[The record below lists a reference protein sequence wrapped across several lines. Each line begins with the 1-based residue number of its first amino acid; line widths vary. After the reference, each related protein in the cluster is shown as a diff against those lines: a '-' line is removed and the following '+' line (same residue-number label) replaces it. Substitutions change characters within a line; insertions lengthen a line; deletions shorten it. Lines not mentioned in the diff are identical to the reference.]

1 MEKGFYKKLMAIA
14 IPITIQN
21 IISYSVNM
29 MDTLML
35 GSFGETVLS
44 ASSLSS
50 QVFYLFSLLI
60 SGIGSGSGVLCS
72 QYFGKRDLKSLRK
85 ITAMALKISVIVSL
99 IFVFLLVVY
108 PKEIMMLFTSESNV
122 ILEGIR
128 YLRVVSIS
136 YIFYSIT
143 TIFLIILRSLKD
155 VKLSIWIYILSF
167 FTNIFFNYMFIFGHF
182 GSPRLGIVGAALGT
196 VIARALELLL
206 ALFYLKYREE
216 VMSFKFHMLKYFDSN
231 LLKDMIKYGLP
242 VILGETF
249 WGLGLAVHSSILG
262 HMGEM
267 VVAASSICNVLHQ
280 FSLSFVQ
287 GIGSSTAVI
296 IGGYI
301 GAGLIEKAKK
311 STKAFL
317 KVYILCG
324 FFNTIFM
331 LAISKPIFSIYTLQP
346 ETLQLAKTFLYTYAF
361 ITFFRSIVSPIIG
374 GILWGGGDTKFS
386 AFVDITFLWA
396 LIPFG
401 YLAAF
406 RWDLNPALVLIILRL
421 ETFLKLVACLIRI
434 HGDRWIKNTTR

>member
-1 MEKGFYKKLMAIA
+1 MEKGFYKNLLAIS

-60 SGIGSGSGVLCS
+60 SGIGCGAGVLCS
-72 QYFGKRDLKSLRK
+72 QYYGKRDLKSLRK
-85 ITAMALKISVIVSL
+85 ITAMALKISLGFGFI
-99 IFVFLLVVY
+99 FLLMLIIF
-108 PKEIMMLFTSESNV
+108 PNNIMKLFTSEENV
-122 ILEGIR
+122 ILEGVK
-128 YLRVVSIS
+128 YLRVVSFS

-143 TIFLIILRSLKD
+143 TIFLIILRSVKD
-155 VKLSIWIYILSF
+155 VKLSIWIYVMSF

-196 VIARALELLL
+196 IIARGLEVLLVVL
-206 ALFYLKYREE
+206 YLRYYECVLRFRFF
-216 VMSFKFHMLKYFDSN
+216 MMRYFDII
-231 LLKDMIKYGLP
+231 LLKDMIRYGLP
-242 VILGETF
+242 VTLGETF
-249 WGLGLAVHSSILG
+249 WGLGLTVHSAILG

-267 VVAASSICNVLHQ
+267 VVAANSICNVLHQ

-287 GIGSSTAVI
+287 GLGSSTAVI
-296 IGGYI
+296 MGGYI

-311 STKAFL
+311 ATKAFV
-317 KVYILCG
+317 KTYVICG

-346 ETLQLAKTFLYTYAF
+346 ETLHLAKEFLYTYAF

-374 GILWGGGDTKFS
+374 GILWGGGDTRFS

-406 RWDLNPALVLIILRL
+406 RWDLNPAAVLIILRL
-421 ETFLKLVACLIRI
+421 ETFLKLIACLIRI
-434 HGDRWIKNTTR
+434 RGDKWIKVTTR

>member
-1 MEKGFYKKLMAIA
+1 MAIA

-60 SGIGSGSGVLCS
+60 SGIGSGAGVLCS
-72 QYFGKRDLKSLRK
+72 QYFGKRDLVSLRK
-85 ITAMALKISVIVSL
+85 ITAMALKIAVAVGIG
-99 IFVFLLVVY
+99 FVFLLVVY
-108 PKEIMMLFTSESNV
+108 PKQIMMLFTSETNV
-122 ILEGIR
+122 ISEGIG

-155 VKLSIWIYILSF
+155 VKLSIWIYVVSF

-196 VIARALELLL
+196 VIARGIEVLLVV
-206 ALFYLKYREE
+206 FYLKYREV
-216 VMSFKFHMLKYFDSN
+216 VMNFKIHMLKYFDAG
-231 LLKDMIKYGLP
+231 LLKDMIRYGLP

-249 WGLGLAVHSSILG
+249 WGLGLTVHSAILG

-301 GAGLIEKAKK
+301 GAGLIEKAKE
-311 STKAFL
+311 STKSFL
-317 KVYILCG
+317 KIYILCG
-324 FFNTIFM
+324 FFNTAFM
-331 LAISKPIFSIYTLQP
+331 LAISKAIFSIYTLQP
-346 ETLQLAKTFLYTYAF
+346 ATLQMAKTFLYTYAF

-374 GILWGGGDTKFS
+374 GVLWGGGDTKFS
-386 AFVDITFLWA
+386 AFVDITFLWG
-396 LIPFG
+396 LIPIG
-401 YLAAF
+401 YFAAF
-406 RWDLNPALVLIILRL
+406 KWNLNPALVLVILRL

-434 HGDRWIKNTTR
+434 HGDKWIKNTTR